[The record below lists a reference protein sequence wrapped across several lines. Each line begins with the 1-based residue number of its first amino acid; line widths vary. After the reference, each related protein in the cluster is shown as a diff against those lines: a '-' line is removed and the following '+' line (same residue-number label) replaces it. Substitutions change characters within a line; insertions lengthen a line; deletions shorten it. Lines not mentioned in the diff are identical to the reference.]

1 MWVIAS
7 LALKF
12 QTICILDWVKGRF
25 LIFEC
30 SATHVAKN
38 SLKLHGLDSCLYF
51 FLKDNQSILAFPLD
65 VSSFWY
71 HRKTMGMDSK

>member
-12 QTICILDWVKGRF
+12 QTICILDWVKGRY

-30 SATHVAKN
+30 NATHVAKN
-38 SLKLHGLDSCLYF
+38 NLKLHGLDYLYF
-51 FLKDNQSILAFPLD
+51 FLKDN
-65 VSSFWY
+65 
-71 HRKTMGMDSK
+71 